1 MWSAKPLISTYGS
14 PDVSYNERHAVRRT
28 LQECVLRHDIP
39 ILNRSGDTTSN
50 VILGEIVMFHI
61 AEGLLDP
68 DKKAAEVSADKLLPV
83 ARLGGSTFA
92 ALGELFDYPR
102 PQGRRR

>member
-1 MWSAKPLISTYGS
+1 
-14 PDVSYNERHAVRRT
+14 
-28 LQECVLRHDIP
+28 
-39 ILNRSGDTTSN
+39 
-50 VILGEIVMFHI
+50 MFHI

-68 DKKAAEVSADKLLPV
+68 DKKAVEVSAEKLLPV

-102 PQGRRR
+102 PQARRR